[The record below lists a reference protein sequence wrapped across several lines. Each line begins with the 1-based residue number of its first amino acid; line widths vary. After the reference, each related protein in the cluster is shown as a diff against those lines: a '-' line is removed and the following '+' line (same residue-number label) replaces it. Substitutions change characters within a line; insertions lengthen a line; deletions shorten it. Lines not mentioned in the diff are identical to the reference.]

1 MKSEIINAKITKF
14 NITYDWCLHQ
24 SSIELDLTFNH
35 FGATIAI
42 SAPENINKL
51 FSITEKSRLEDI
63 KNSIIR
69 VKIQNRFVRE
79 LLHPLNDEYKIIYSQ
94 ETE

>member
-14 NITYDWCLHQ
+14 NITYIKNLYQ
-24 SSIELDLTFNH
+24 SSIKLDLTFNS
-35 FGATIAI
+35 FSATIAI
-42 SAPENINKL
+42 LAPENINNL
-51 FSITEKSRLEDI
+51 FRITDKSCLEDI
-63 KNSIIR
+63 KGSIIR
-69 VKIQNRFVRE
+69 VKIQDKLVRE